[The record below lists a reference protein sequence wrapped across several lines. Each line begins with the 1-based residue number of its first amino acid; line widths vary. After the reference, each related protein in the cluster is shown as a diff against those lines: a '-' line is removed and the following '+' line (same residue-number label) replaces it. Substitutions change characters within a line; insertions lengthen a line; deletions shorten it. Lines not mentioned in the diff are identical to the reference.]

1 MDIIE
6 YIAAGGII
14 IHHAHMLLLDR
25 PARGEVRLPKGHVDP
40 GEAVH
45 DTALRETAEETG
57 YPHLDIVADLGSQV
71 VEFDYQQ
78 RHYRRTEHYYLLRL
92 RSEEVAPRPPAD
104 EQQFRPMWVP
114 MHEAV
119 ARLTFPT
126 EQDVA
131 RRAITAYLLH
141 QPPTTA

>member
-1 MDIIE
+1 
-6 YIAAGGII
+6 
-14 IHHAHMLLLDR
+14 
-25 PARGEVRLPKGHVDP
+25 
-40 GEAVH
+40 
-45 DTALRETAEETG
+45 
-57 YPHLDIVADLGSQV
+57 
-71 VEFDYQQ
+71 
-78 RHYRRTEHYYLLRL
+78 
-92 RSEEVAPRPPAD
+92 
-104 EQQFRPMWVP
+104 